1 MTVVVCVDEQGGI
14 LFNHRRVSSDR
25 AAIGNLL
32 EYIGDMPLYMS
43 QYSSKLF
50 PDVARICVCNDYL
63 ERAGGEDAVFLEET
77 APDAFWNKVQRLIV
91 YRWNRLY
98 PSDVQFPLEYLSGK
112 CKLESSFDFAGNSHE
127 RITRE
132 VYVL

>member
-43 QYSSKLF
+43 QYSS
-50 PDVARICVCNDYL
+50 
-63 ERAGGEDAVFLEET
+63 
-77 APDAFWNKVQRLIV
+77 NKVQRLIV